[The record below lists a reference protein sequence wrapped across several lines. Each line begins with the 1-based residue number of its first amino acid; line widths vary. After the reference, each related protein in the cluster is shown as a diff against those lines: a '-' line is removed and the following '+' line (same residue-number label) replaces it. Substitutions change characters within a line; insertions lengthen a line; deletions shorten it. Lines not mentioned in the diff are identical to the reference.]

1 MQTFSQNIT
10 GENKGATAK
19 KPDIWPIL
27 QSMFSIKREEECAKS
42 KGESC
47 KSKQF
52 IQKGNVVVKG
62 RVIPCMLS
70 LIKYVAQRKC
80 ALFYARPLV
89 SLSTN
94 HVVDKHR
101 PASLG

>member
-1 MQTFSQNIT
+1 
-10 GENKGATAK
+10 
-19 KPDIWPIL
+19 
-27 QSMFSIKREEECAKS
+27 MFPIKREEECAKS
-42 KGESC
+42 KGEFC

-94 HVVDKHR
+94 HAVDKHIQAR
-101 PASLG
+101 IFRLNVLLLSFFTLPWTVIPSLHSPSYS